1 MIFDVGGKSC
11 YGVWREGHGRSK
23 TFFWW
28 IQRHN
33 FGEFFSTYI
42 RKAAIKPFSFWIFL
56 QRLWGFLMEEFF
68 ILSTTTTPTSSPLF
82 FWKKKKNWNRDCTLR
97 GSDLISYVFHHRLML
112 KCVCICHHIR
122 YILYKSNR
130 TSEAD

>member
-23 TFFWW
+23 TFF
-28 IQRHN
+28 
-33 FGEFFSTYI
+33 FDEFRDTTFFPHTYI

-82 FWKKKKNWNRDCTLR
+82 F
-97 GSDLISYVFHHRLML
+97 
-112 KCVCICHHIR
+112 
-122 YILYKSNR
+122 
-130 TSEAD
+130 